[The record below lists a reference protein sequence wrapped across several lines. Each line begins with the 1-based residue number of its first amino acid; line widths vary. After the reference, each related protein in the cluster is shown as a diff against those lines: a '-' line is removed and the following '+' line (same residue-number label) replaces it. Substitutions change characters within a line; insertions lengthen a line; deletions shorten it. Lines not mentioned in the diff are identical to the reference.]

1 MRILGVNI
9 SHDSTVC
16 ELQDGE
22 VLNLYEEERCRR
34 EKYWSP
40 KPESACMQVLESNP
54 ELKDV
59 DHVVFASFDRR
70 HTDLKVSGQ
79 MGFDRLWSRK
89 FLEDVRLK
97 QLSRERMEDL
107 HILYPEFSFK
117 DQWDNNDEEIVDIIC
132 KEQFSADDTTS
143 GVEPES
149 HYRVDHH
156 LYHAWSAV
164 YFSPYETAHIIVWDG
179 GGAKKY
185 FDTHPLHQEIESI
198 YKLDNKE
205 VTLHYQKL
213 SAARAVDDL
222 SAKYFPN
229 ELWESC
235 TALESEFMTDTETGA
250 EIEFTSFPSS
260 GMNFSNM
267 SQALG
272 TDDLGRAAGKVMG
285 MASYSNPMDNV
296 HTQFTTAQQV
306 EIDSFK
312 ASCKTIQKALD
323 LDPECK
329 NIILSGGYSLNCTN
343 NYKYLSAFPDVNFF
357 IDPVPHDGGTALGAA
372 VQFWE
377 NLPDS
382 EKEVYVKKSIW
393 SDKETA

>member
-16 ELQDGE
+16 ELEDGI

-34 EKYWSP
+34 KKYWSP
-40 KPESACMQVLESNP
+40 KPESACMQTLEHYP

-70 HTDLKVSGQ
+70 HTDLEVDGHIGLDKI
-79 MGFDRLWSRK
+79 WSRT
-89 FLEDVRLK
+89 FLKDVRLK
-97 QLSRERMEDL
+97 QLSRERMDDL

-117 DQWDNNDEEIVDIIC
+117 DQWDNADEKIVDTIMG
-132 KEQFSADDTTS
+132 EQFSPDEKAS
-143 GVEPES
+143 PES

-164 YFSPYETAHIIVWDG
+164 YFSPYESAHIIVWDG
-179 GGAKKY
+179 GGAKKF

-205 VTLHYQKL
+205 VTLQYQKL

-235 TALESEFMTDTETGA
+235 TCLESEFMTDTESGA

-285 MASYSNPMDNV
+285 MASYGNPMENV
-296 HTQFTTAQQV
+296 HTQFTAAQQV
-306 EIDSFK
+306 EIDSFN

-372 VQFWE
+372 VQFWD
-377 NLPDS
+377 NLPKT
-382 EKEVYVKKSIW
+382 EKPYVKNSTW
-393 SDKETA
+393 TTRETV